1 MFVWGIFMSHEDRDE
16 TIHDDKFHYDLFATE
31 ERALEY
37 LKEQEKW
44 WHNIY
49 NDPCITDAAKKE
61 IFGGKKPDESIHLF
75 KEPAEICGEEDVW
88 VLTRDYISSTGAEM
102 RERIMAKELSVKE
115 QGGKRSNGSQ
125 HD

>member
-49 NDPCITDAAKKE
+49 NDPCITDAAKKMYGFLLA
-61 IFGGKKPDESIHLF
+61 ITFPQL
-75 KEPAEICGEEDVW
+75 EPRC
-88 VLTRDYISSTGAEM
+88 
-102 RERIMAKELSVKE
+102 VKE
-115 QGGKRSNGSQ
+115 SWQKNYQ
-125 HD
+125 

>member
-1 MFVWGIFMSHEDRDE
+1 MKTVTKLFTTTSFITIF
-16 TIHDDKFHYDLFATE
+16 L
-31 ERALEY
+31 L
-37 LKEQEKW
+37 LKNEHLSILKKQEKW

-61 IFGGKKPDESIHLF
+61 IFGGKKPDESIRLF

-88 VLTRDYISSTGAEM
+88 VLTRDCISSTGAEM

-115 QGGKRSNGSQ
+115 
-125 HD
+125 